1 MYEQQEYEEVQV
13 DESENCN
20 KVTKLSALDEIDE
33 AVIPLNWISFAM
45 LKTLKWLP
53 VIDRYDGVFFT
64 FEYL

>member
-33 AVIPLNWISFAM
+33 AVIPLNWISFAT
-45 LKTLKWLP
+45 LKT
-53 VIDRYDGVFFT
+53 
-64 FEYL
+64 